1 MTSERNILRGELREL
16 FPRNHGQLLPALHYL
31 QHQYG
36 HLPDWG
42 MEVVGWHLGIPDSEV
57 FGAATSY
64 SELRVDKTGEHV
76 VRVCTAL
83 SCWLNGGREL
93 LEAFQDELGV
103 HPGSTT
109 SDGRF
114 TLEEAPCGFLCGLAP
129 ALELDG
135 AWRGRMASDQVKTLL
150 EQVAGP

>member
-1 MTSERNILRGELREL
+1 
-16 FPRNHGQLLPALHYL
+16 
-31 QHQYG
+31 
-36 HLPDWG
+36 
-42 MEVVGWHLGIPDSEV
+42 MEVVGWHLGIPASEV
-57 FGAATSY
+57 YGAATSY
-64 SELRVDKTGEHV
+64 SELRTEKPAEHV

-93 LEAFQDELGV
+93 LESLQEELAV

-109 SDGRF
+109 ANGRF

-135 AWRGRMASDQVKTLL
+135 AWHGRMASDQVRGLID
-150 EQVAGP
+150 QMGGP

>member
-1 MTSERNILRGELREL
+1 
-16 FPRNHGQLLPALHYL
+16 LPALHYL
-31 QHQYG
+31 QDQYG

-42 MEVVGWHLGIPDSEV
+42 MEVVGWHLGIPASEV
-57 FGAATSY
+57 YGAATSY
-64 SELRVDKTGEHV
+64 SELRVDKAGEHL

-93 LEAFQDELGV
+93 LGALQDELGV

-109 SDGRF
+109 GDGRF

-129 ALELDG
+129 AVELDG
-135 AWRGRMASDQVKTLL
+135 AWHGRMAPDLVQGLI
-150 EQVAGP
+150 ARADGP